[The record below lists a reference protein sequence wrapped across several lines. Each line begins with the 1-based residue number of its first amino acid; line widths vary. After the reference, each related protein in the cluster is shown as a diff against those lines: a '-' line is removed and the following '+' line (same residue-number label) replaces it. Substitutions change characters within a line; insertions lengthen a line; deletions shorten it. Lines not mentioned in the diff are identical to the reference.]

1 MHAAMPIRDR
11 TPSSRWALAILSL
24 SILLSSLGTSI
35 ANVALPTLAEVFD
48 APFQLVQWVV
58 LAYLLAVTTLIVS
71 VGRLGDLVGRRRLLL
86 AGLLLFSV
94 ASALCGVAPSLWLLI
109 AARAAQGLGA
119 AVMMAL
125 AMALVGDMVPKE
137 KTGRAMGLLGTMSAV
152 GTAMGPTLGGV
163 LIAGFGWRAIFLVAV
178 PLGLLTFALAMRFLP
193 VTPSRSSGERAR
205 LDVVGTLLLAMTL
218 GAYALAV
225 TVGRGSFGG
234 LNLALLL
241 AFAAG
246 IGLFVFAESKVA
258 APLVKLEMF
267 RNPVLSAGLVS
278 STLVL
283 TVAMATLVVGPFYLS
298 QALGLDPAAVGLVMS
313 TGPIFS
319 ALSGV
324 PSGRLVDRL
333 GAPAMSIAG
342 LVAMAAGAAALAA
355 LPGTF
360 GVAGYVAAL
369 AILTPGYQLF
379 QAANN
384 TTVMTDVH
392 PDRRGVVSGLLNL
405 SRNLGGLTG
414 ASVMGAVFAA
424 AAGVSD
430 ITSAH
435 VDEVMAG
442 MRATFLVAAIL
453 VVAALAISLGSRALA
468 VRTAAAVKA

>member
-1 MHAAMPIRDR
+1 MPIQDP

-35 ANVALPTLAEVFD
+35 ANVALPTLAVAFD
-48 APFQLVQWVV
+48 APFQQVQWVV

-71 VGRLGDLVGRRRLLL
+71 VGRLGDLIGRRRLLL
-86 AGLLLFSV
+86 AGLLLFSL
-94 ASALCGVAPSLWLLI
+94 ASALCGAAPSLGLLI

-125 AMALVGDMVPKE
+125 AMALVGDMVPKA

-152 GTAMGPTLGGV
+152 GTALGPTLGGV

-178 PLGLLTFALAMRFLP
+178 PLGLLTLLLAMRYLP
-193 VTPSRSSGERAR
+193 ATSARPKTERAR

-218 GAYALAV
+218 AAYALAV

-241 AFAAG
+241 ACAAG

-298 QALGLDPAAVGLVMS
+298 RALGLDPAAVGLVMS

-333 GAPAMSIAG
+333 GAPAMSVAG
-342 LVAMAAGAAALAA
+342 LVAMATGAAALAA
-355 LPGTF
+355 LPATF

-369 AILTPGYQLF
+369 AVLTPGYQLF

-430 ITSAH
+430 ITAAH
-435 VDEVMAG
+435 ADAVTAG
-442 MRATFLVAAIL
+442 MRATFLVAALL
-453 VVAALAISLGSRALA
+453 VAVALAVAIGSRALA
-468 VRTAAAVKA
+468 VRAAADLKA

>member
-1 MHAAMPIRDR
+1 MHTAMPVQHQ
-11 TPSSRWALAILSL
+11 TPANRWALVILSL

-35 ANVALPTLAEVFD
+35 ANVALPTLAEAFD
-48 APFQLVQWVV
+48 ASFQQVQWVV
-58 LAYLLAVTTLIVS
+58 LAYLLAITTLIVS
-71 VGRLGDLVGRRRLLL
+71 VGRLGDLIGRRRLLL
-86 AGLLLFSV
+86 AGLLLFSL
-94 ASALCGVAPSLWLLI
+94 ASALCGIAPSLWLLI

-125 AMALVGDMVPKE
+125 AMALVGDMVPKA

-152 GTAMGPTLGGV
+152 GTALGPTLGRRSDRRVRLARHLPGRGA
-163 LIAGFGWRAIFLVAV
+163 AGAPDAPDAPGWPRVI
-178 PLGLLTFALAMRFLP
+178 LP
-193 VTPSRSSGERAR
+193 ATPARPKTDRTR
-205 LDVVGTLLLAMTL
+205 LDVVGTLLLAATL

-241 AFAAG
+241 ACAGG
-246 IGLFVFAESKVA
+246 IGLFVFAESRVA

-333 GAPAMSIAG
+333 GAPAMSVVG
-342 LVAMAAGAAALAA
+342 LAAMAAGAAALAA
-355 LPGTF
+355 LPATL
-360 GVAGYVAAL
+360 GVAGYIAAL

-379 QAANN
+379 QVPP
-384 TTVMTDVH
+384 TT
-392 PDRRGVVSGLLNL
+392 RR
-405 SRNLGGLTG
+405 
-414 ASVMGAVFAA
+414 
-424 AAGVSD
+424 
-430 ITSAH
+430 
-435 VDEVMAG
+435 
-442 MRATFLVAAIL
+442 
-453 VVAALAISLGSRALA
+453 
-468 VRTAAAVKA
+468 